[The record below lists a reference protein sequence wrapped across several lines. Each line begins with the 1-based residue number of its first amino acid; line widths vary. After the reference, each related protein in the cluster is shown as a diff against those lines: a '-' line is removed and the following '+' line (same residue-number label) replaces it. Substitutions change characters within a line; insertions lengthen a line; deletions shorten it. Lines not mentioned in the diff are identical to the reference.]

1 MSRGRFL
8 RRFGLVPALVGLAT
22 LGTLWGTGDSRGGD
36 SAQPSP
42 AATRPAVGTMTQE
55 DASAAGRGVE
65 IHTPRKSDE
74 RQRDEP
80 RSAPTKAPAARPTPN
95 PEPREASGPPL
106 FA

>member
-42 AATRPAVGTMTQE
+42 AATRPAVGTIAAE
-55 DASAAGRGVE
+55 RADEGAGGPADAESR
-65 IHTPRKSDE
+65 
-74 RQRDEP
+74 
-80 RSAPTKAPAARPTPN
+80 AARGERTAVV
-95 PEPREASGPPL
+95 RLS
-106 FA
+106 